1 MTDEML
7 NRIKRLPLT
16 FPYADYDAL
25 RKIEPAAARS
35 LAAVDQ
41 LPERAAQKY
50 GLDRDRLPEMV
61 VARWQAAK
69 YVTQEMTTREIGKQH
84 ASTLS
89 GLDLS
94 LFSRYENLE
103 RPFTPGGKVM
113 TSFCHDVFHESCHKV
128 MFGEESEIKLFAVYN
143 AIAEHL
149 PELTDAELAQLID
162 AGKKLAKEQG
172 DVEIIPL
179 TQSRIK
185 DLCLERGC
193 RYINFFGEDT
203 TGRLISRLCAAFNPT
218 NPSELKVPFLMYMAF
233 ESSYALDFFLSLDC
247 LRYTKT
253 LYLNKDNEYQE
264 VTDQRVKQVL
274 RYCYILQ
281 NEYNKQYLKM
291 VYTSLFQHIL

>member
-50 GLDRDRLPEMV
+50 GLDRDRLPAMV

-172 DVEIIPL
+172 DVELIPL
-179 TQSRIK
+179 TQSRTK

-233 ESSYALDFFLSLDC
+233 ESGYALDFFLSLDC

>member
-16 FPYADYDAL
+16 FPYADFDAL
-25 RKIEPAAARS
+25 HNIEPAAARS

-41 LPERAAQKY
+41 LSERAAVKY

-69 YVTQEMTTREIGKQH
+69 YVTQEMTTREIGKQY

-94 LFSRYENLE
+94 LFNRYENLE

-113 TSFCHDVFHESCHKV
+113 TSFCHDVLHESCHKV
-128 MFGEESEIKLFAVYN
+128 MFGEESEIKLFAAYS
-143 AIAEHL
+143 AIAEQL
-149 PELTDAELAQLID
+149 PELSEAELEQLID

-172 DVEIIPL
+172 DVGIIPL

-193 RYINFFGEDT
+193 RYINFFGEGT
-203 TGRLISRLCAAFNPT
+203 TGRQVSRLCAAFNPT
-218 NPSELKVPFLMYMAF
+218 NPSELKVPSLMYMSF
-233 ESSYALDFFLSLDC
+233 ESGYALDFFLSLDC

-253 LYLNKDNEYQE
+253 LYLDKDKEYQE
-264 VTDQRVKQVL
+264 VTNQRVKNVL
-274 RYCYILQ
+274 RFCYILQ
-281 NEYNKQYLKM
+281 GEYNKKYLKQ
-291 VYTSLFQHIL
+291 VYTELFQHIL